1 MADVD
6 PAQFADSSQ
15 LRSVAQAGNLIKLML
30 VGDGGVGKT
39 CFAFSWAE
47 DGFNSIHIPT
57 IGFDNKDRAM
67 RVNRKDYV
75 VKIWD
80 TAGSERFDSV
90 TAQYYRDMEGFF
102 ILFDVTNM
110 QSFKNAERWI
120 AKIKTNTKN
129 VPDIPFVLVGNKS
142 DIPEPI
148 RVVKKSKGVVFAK
161 EKGCHYFETSSKLQ
175 TQIDECVT
183 DLCHQSLSR
192 RKEIEALRKNLKKAE
207 GKKQPRSKEGSAVI
221 DADQANRLSR
231 TRIPS
236 QSLGRTREKQSKS
249 VGRTRGGRKNSFS
262 ALSMSK
268 RSQSRGMRGK
278 RKKCVIL

>member
-1 MADVD
+1 MADHD
-6 PAQFADSSQ
+6 PGQFTDSSQ
-15 LRSVAQAGNLIKLML
+15 LRPVGQAGNLIKLML

-39 CFAFSWAE
+39 CFAFSWAD

-57 IGFDNKDRAM
+57 IGFDYKDRAM

-90 TAQYYRDMEGFF
+90 TAQYYNDMEGFF
-102 ILFDVTNM
+102 IVFDVTNA

-148 RVVKKSKGVVFAK
+148 RVVKKSKGLLFAK
-161 EKGCHYFETSSKLQ
+161 EKGCRYFETSSKLR

-183 DLCHQSLSR
+183 DLCQQSLSR
-192 RKEIEALRKNLKKAE
+192 RKEIEAIRKNLKKTE
-207 GKKQPRSKEGSAVI
+207 KNPRSKEGSCAGSVVNNE
-221 DADQANRLSR
+221 DKANRLSR
-231 TRIPS
+231 SRVMSQLSLARKKQS
-236 QSLGRTREKQSKS
+236 QSMGRSR
-249 VGRTRGGRKNSFS
+249 GRKNSLT
-262 ALSMSK
+262 ALSG
-268 RSQSRGMRGK
+268 RSQSRGRRR